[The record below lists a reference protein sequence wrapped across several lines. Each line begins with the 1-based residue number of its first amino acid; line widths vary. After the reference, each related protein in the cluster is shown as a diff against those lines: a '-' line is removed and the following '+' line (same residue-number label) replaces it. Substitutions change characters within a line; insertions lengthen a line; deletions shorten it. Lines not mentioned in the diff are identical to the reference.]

1 LVKLINGDEE
11 ELMANLAIG
20 DKALDFNLP
29 ATDGKSYSLGSF
41 QDKKA
46 VAVVFSC
53 VHCPYVLAWEDRL
66 IKLQN
71 EFAGNGVAF
80 VFICSNDAVKYPQDG
95 FDNMQAHAEE
105 KNYPFPF
112 CHDESQEVATAYGA
126 ERTPEIF
133 LFDGDGKLAFHGA
146 VDDNYDNPS
155 AVKEHYL
162 RDAIEAVIAGKA
174 PAQPAVAPRGCSIKW
189 K

>member
-1 LVKLINGDEE
+1 MAKLT
-11 ELMANLAIG
+11 IG
-20 DKALDFNLP
+20 DKALTFNLP
-29 ATDGKSYSLGSF
+29 ATDGKSYSLDSF
-41 QDKKA
+41 NDKKA
-46 VAVVFSC
+46 VVVVFSC

-66 IKLQN
+66 IDLQN
-71 EFAGNGVAF
+71 EFAGRGVSF
-80 VFICSNDAVKYPQDG
+80 LVICSNDAVKYPQDG

-112 CHDESQEVATAYGA
+112 LHDESQEVAAAYGA

-133 LFDGDGKLAFHGA
+133 LFDGDRKLVFHGA
-146 VDDNYDNPS
+146 VDDNYEDPG

-162 RDAIEAVIAGKA
+162 KDALEAVTSGKT
-174 PAQPAVAPRGCSIKW
+174 PSQQTVPLRGCSIKW